1 MKQRAN
7 LVVKGCNDMTSVAVV
22 AFKGSSYEVEPD
34 QMGFA
39 EITIELVSVFAC
51 PSENSHQIMKL
62 KYGSYPVMK
71 LNNKMFSALTLE
83 TVVTHRAQD

>member
-1 MKQRAN
+1 M
-7 LVVKGCNDMTSVAVV
+7 VKGCNDMTSVAVV

-51 PSENSHQIMKL
+51 PSENSHQIMKFVRIR
-62 KYGSYPVMK
+62 S
-71 LNNKMFSALTLE
+71 
-83 TVVTHRAQD
+83 